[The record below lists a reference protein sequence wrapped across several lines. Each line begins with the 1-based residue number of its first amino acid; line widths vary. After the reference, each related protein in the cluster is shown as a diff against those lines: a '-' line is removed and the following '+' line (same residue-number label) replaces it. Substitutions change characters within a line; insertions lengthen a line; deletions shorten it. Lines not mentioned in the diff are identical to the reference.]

1 MTSIDLGEMRA
12 FIDSLLKIVD
22 LDGKNGKKVW
32 QKQEGKFN
40 LCIHEVLFFLA
51 VLVLF
56 DV

>member
-1 MTSIDLGEMRA
+1 MRA